1 MKIKLLAMLLSLSF
15 LLCGC
20 TRTITDNIGVD
31 DEVKETKNIFAM
43 NTYIT
48 LTAYGENAG
57 ATLDEAEDRISELE
71 HLLSVTDENSEIYAV
86 NHSEGTSVALSTDTE
101 NVLSF
106 ALEMARKTNGAL
118 EPTIYPVLTAWGFT
132 TESYQIPTREK
143 INQLLQ
149 SVDFHKVQIKNHS
162 LALPD
167 GMQLDLGAVAK
178 GYTGDE
184 IANLLKNSG
193 VTSAIINLGG
203 NVQTIGTRPDGSMWR
218 VGLKAP
224 DADGHIG
231 ILEVSDCAVI
241 TSGGYQKYFIGEDGK
256 QYHHIIDPATG
267 RPAES
272 GLVFVTIIGKE
283 GKLCDALSTALFV
296 MGTEDAISYWK
307 QYGDFEMILLTDKDE
322 IYITEGL
329 ENRFTLQKE
338 YNYYPVTVIRP

>member
-1 MKIKLLAMLLSLSF
+1 MKIKLLALFLSLSF
-15 LLCGC
+15 LFCGC
-20 TRTITDNIGVD
+20 TGKITDSAGAN
-31 DEVKETKNIFAM
+31 EKVKETKNVFAM

-48 LTAYGENAG
+48 LTAYGEKAG
-57 ATLDEAEDRISELE
+57 TALDEAEDRIKNLE
-71 HLLSVTDENSEIYAV
+71 SLLSATDENSEIYAV
-86 NHSEGTSVALSTDTE
+86 NHSGGTPVRLSSDTE
-101 NVLSF
+101 RILSF
-106 ALEMARKTNGAL
+106 ALDMAQKTNGAL

-132 TESYQIPTREK
+132 TESYQIPTQEK

-149 SVDFHKVQIKNHS
+149 SVDFHRVQIKNHS

-296 MGTEDAISYWK
+296 MGTEDAILYWK

-338 YNYYPVTVIRP
+338 YNSYPVTVIRP

>member
-1 MKIKLLAMLLSLSF
+1 MKIKLLALFLSLSF
-15 LLCGC
+15 LFCGC
-20 TRTITDNIGVD
+20 TGKITDSAGAN
-31 DEVKETKNIFAM
+31 EKVKETKNVFAM

-48 LTAYGENAG
+48 LTAYGEKAG
-57 ATLDEAEDRISELE
+57 TALDEAEDRIKNLE
-71 HLLSVTDENSEIYAV
+71 SLLSVTDENSEIYAV
-86 NHSEGTSVALSTDTE
+86 NHSSGTPVRLSSDTE
-101 NVLSF
+101 RILSF
-106 ALEMARKTNGAL
+106 ALDMAQKTNGAL

-149 SVDFHKVQIKNHS
+149 SVDFHRVQIKNHS

-296 MGTEDAISYWK
+296 MGTEDAILYWK

-338 YNYYPVTVIRP
+338 YNSYPVTVIRP

>member
-1 MKIKLLAMLLSLSF
+1 MKIKLLALFLSFSF

-20 TRTITDNIGVD
+20 TGKTSDDLGVD
-31 DEVKETKNIFAM
+31 EAVKETKNVFAM

-48 LTAYGENAG
+48 LTAYGENAD
-57 ATLDEAEDRISELE
+57 AALDKSEERIRELE
-71 HLLSVTDENSEIYAV
+71 GLLSVTGENSEIYAV
-86 NHSEGTSVALSTDTE
+86 NHSGGTPVSLSSDTE
-101 NVLSF
+101 KVLSF
-106 ALEMARKTNGAL
+106 ALDIAQKTNGAL
-118 EPTIYPVLTAWGFT
+118 EPTIYPILTAWGFT
-132 TESYQIPTREK
+132 TESYQIPTQEK

-149 SVDFHKVQIKNHS
+149 SVGFQKVQIENHT
-162 LALPD
+162 LALPE

-178 GYTGDE
+178 GYAGDE
-184 IANLLKNSG
+184 IASLLKNGG
-193 VTSAIINLGG
+193 VSSAIINLGG

-241 TSGGYQKYFIGEDGK
+241 TSGGYQKYFTGEDGK

-272 GLVFVTIIGKE
+272 GLVSVTVVGKE

-296 MGTEDAISYWK
+296 MGAEEAISYWK
-307 QYGDFEMILLTDKDE
+307 QNSDFEMILLTDKDE

-329 ENRFTLQKE
+329 ENRFTLQEK
-338 YNYYPVTVIRP
+338 YNSYPVTVIRP

>member
-338 YNYYPVTVIRP
+338 YNSYPVTVIRP

>member
-1 MKIKLLAMLLSLSF
+1 MKIKLLALFLSFSF

-20 TRTITDNIGVD
+20 TEKTSNDLGVD
-31 DEVKETKNIFAM
+31 EAVKETKNVFAM

-48 LTAYGENAG
+48 LTAYGENADV
-57 ATLDEAEDRISELE
+57 ALDKSEDRIRELE
-71 HLLSVTDENSEIYAV
+71 GLLSVTGENSEIYAV
-86 NHSEGTSVALSTDTE
+86 NHSGGTPVSLSSDTE
-101 NVLSF
+101 KVLSF
-106 ALEMARKTNGAL
+106 ALDIAQKTNRAL

-132 TESYQIPTREK
+132 TESYQIPEQEK
-143 INQLLQ
+143 IKQLLK
-149 SVDFHKVQIKNHS
+149 SVDFQKVQIKNHS
-162 LALPD
+162 LALAD

-178 GYTGDE
+178 GYAGDE

-203 NVQTIGTRPDGSMWR
+203 NVQTIGTRPDGSKWR

-241 TSGGYQKYFIGEDGK
+241 TSGGYQKYFTGEDGK

-272 GLVFVTIIGKE
+272 GLISVTVIGKE

-296 MGTEDAISYWK
+296 MGADKATAFWRENR
-307 QYGDFEMILLTDKDE
+307 GFEMILLTDANE
-322 IYITEGL
+322 ILLTEGL
-329 ENRFTLQKE
+329 ENSFALQE
-338 YNYYPVTVIRP
+338 PYTSYPVTVIRP

>member
-1 MKIKLLAMLLSLSF
+1 MKIKLLALFLSLSF
-15 LLCGC
+15 LFCGC
-20 TRTITDNIGVD
+20 TGKITDSAGAN
-31 DEVKETKNIFAM
+31 EKVKETKNVFAM

-48 LTAYGENAG
+48 LTAYGEKAG
-57 ATLDEAEDRISELE
+57 TALDEAEDRIKNLE
-71 HLLSVTDENSEIYAV
+71 SLLSATDENSEIYAV
-86 NHSEGTSVALSTDTE
+86 NHSGGTPVRLSSDTE
-101 NVLSF
+101 RILSF
-106 ALEMARKTNGAL
+106 ALDMAQKTNGAL

-149 SVDFHKVQIKNHS
+149 SVDFHRVQIKNHS

-296 MGTEDAISYWK
+296 MGTEDAILYWK

-338 YNYYPVTVIRP
+338 YNSYPVTVIRP

>member
-1 MKIKLLAMLLSLSF
+1 MKTKLFAILLVLSF

-20 TRTITDNIGVD
+20 SEKASEPAEINDTA
-31 DEVKETKNIFAM
+31 KATKNIFAM

-48 LTAYGENAG
+48 LTAYGETAET
-57 ATLDEAEDRISELE
+57 ALDESESRIREIES
-71 HLLSVTDENSEIYAV
+71 LLSVTDKSSELYAI
-86 NHSEGTSVALSTDTE
+86 NHSEGTAVTLSTDTE

-106 ALEMARKTNGAL
+106 ALKMAKKTNGAL

-132 TESYQIPTREK
+132 TESYQIPAQEK
-143 INQLLQ
+143 IDQLMQ
-149 SVDFHKVQIKNHS
+149 SVDFQKVQIENHA
-162 LALPD
+162 LALPE

-178 GYTGDE
+178 GYAGDE

-203 NVQTIGTRPDGSMWR
+203 NVQTVGTRPDGSMWR

-224 DADGHIG
+224 DADSHIG

-241 TSGGYQKYFIGEDGK
+241 TSGSYQKYFTGEDGK
-256 QYHHIIDPATG
+256 QYHHIIDPAIG

-272 GLVFVTIIGKE
+272 GLVSVTVIGKE

-296 MGTEDAISYWK
+296 MGLEDAISYWR
-307 QYGDFEMILLTDKDE
+307 QYSNFEMILLTDKDE

-329 ENRFTLQKE
+329 ENSFTLQEE
-338 YNYYPVTVIRP
+338 YNSYPVTVIRS

>member
-1 MKIKLLAMLLSLSF
+1 MKTKLFTILLVLSF

-20 TRTITDNIGVD
+20 SEKASEPVGINDTA
-31 DEVKETKNIFAM
+31 KETKNIFAM

-48 LTAYGENAG
+48 LTAYGETAET
-57 ATLDEAEDRISELE
+57 ALDESESRIREIDS
-71 HLLSVTDENSEIYAV
+71 LLSVTDESSELYAI
-86 NHSEGTSVALSTDTE
+86 NHSKGTAVTLSTDTE

-106 ALEMARKTNGAL
+106 ALEMAKKTNGAL

-132 TESYQIPTREK
+132 TESYQIPAQEK
-143 INQLLQ
+143 IDQLMQ
-149 SVDFHKVQIKNHS
+149 SVDFQKVQIENHT
-162 LALPD
+162 LALPE

-178 GYTGDE
+178 GYAGDE
-184 IANLLKNSG
+184 IANILKNSG
-193 VTSAIINLGG
+193 VTSAIVNLGG

-224 DADGHIG
+224 DADSHIG

-241 TSGGYQKYFIGEDGK
+241 TSGSYQKYFTGEDGK

-272 GLVFVTIIGKE
+272 GLVSVTVIGKE

-296 MGTEDAISYWK
+296 MGLEDAISYWR
-307 QYGDFEMILLTDKDE
+307 QYGNFEMILLTDKDE

-329 ENRFTLQKE
+329 ENSFTLQEE
-338 YNYYPVTVIRP
+338 YSSYPVTVIRS

>member
-1 MKIKLLAMLLSLSF
+1 MKTKLFAIFLVLSF

-20 TRTITDNIGVD
+20 SEKSSKP
-31 DEVKETKNIFAM
+31 DEINNTAKESKNIFAM

-48 LTAYGENAG
+48 LTAYGENVEA
-57 ATLDEAEDRISELE
+57 ALDEVEDRIRGLE
-71 HLLSVTDENSEIYAV
+71 HLLSVTDENSEIYAI
-86 NHSEGTSVALSTDTE
+86 NHSGGTPVKLSLDTE

-106 ALEMARKTNGAL
+106 ALNMAQKTNGAL

-132 TESYQIPTREK
+132 TESYQIPTQEK

-149 SVDFHKVQIKNHS
+149 SVGFQKVQIENHA
-162 LALPD
+162 LALPE
-167 GMQLDLGAVAK
+167 GIQLDLGAVAK
-178 GYTGDE
+178 GYAGDE
-184 IANLLKNSG
+184 IASLLKNSG
-193 VTSAIINLGG
+193 VSSAIINLGG

-224 DADGHIG
+224 NADGHIG

-241 TSGGYQKYFIGEDGK
+241 TSGGYQKYFTGEDGK
-256 QYHHIIDPATG
+256 RYHHIIDPATG

-272 GLVFVTIIGKE
+272 GLVSVTVVGKE

-296 MGTEDAISYWK
+296 MGAEEAISYWK
-307 QYGDFEMILLTDKDE
+307 QYSDFEMILLTDKDE

-329 ENRFTLQKE
+329 ENRFTLQEE
-338 YNYYPVTVIRP
+338 YNSYPVTVIRP

>member
-1 MKIKLLAMLLSLSF
+1 MKIKLLALFLSLSF
-15 LLCGC
+15 LFCGC
-20 TRTITDNIGVD
+20 TGKITNSAGAN
-31 DEVKETKNIFAM
+31 EKVKETKNVFAM

-48 LTAYGENAG
+48 LTAYGEKAG
-57 ATLDEAEDRISELE
+57 TALDEAEDRIKNLE
-71 HLLSVTDENSEIYAV
+71 SLLSVTDENSEIYAV
-86 NHSEGTSVALSTDTE
+86 NHSSGTPVRLSSDTE
-101 NVLSF
+101 RILSF
-106 ALEMARKTNGAL
+106 ALDMAQKTNGAL

-149 SVDFHKVQIKNHS
+149 SVDFHRVQIKNHS

-296 MGTEDAISYWK
+296 MGTEDAILYWK

-338 YNYYPVTVIRP
+338 YNSYPVTVIRP